1 MNAPPQLDSSFQQII
16 WEKSQNFLNCEFVFS
31 AIDNFLHKHNRGYF
45 TIIGAPGS
53 GKSAILAKFATCN
66 FNPNIIIYYNAQVE
80 GKNTAEKFIQYICT
94 QLVTT
99 GNIIVEAPFTSLH
112 LSLLLQQISEQLAPD
127 QKLII
132 AIDALDA
139 INEDNQPLGT
149 NLFYLPRYL
158 PQGVYFILTRR
169 PFKKEKS
176 GLLIEAPSF
185 VLDLSEYD
193 LKNWDDESAFTQH
206 WQKMHSRGVSP
217 SGQTTLTDIAEKVLR
232 VLAVAH
238 QGISVRELAE
248 ATNEDEYDVEEVL
261 DGWFEFLQQQQID
274 KETKYSF
281 YHPHFSQWLALLR

>member
-31 AIDNFLHKHNRGYF
+31 AIDNFVHKHNRGYF

-53 GKSAILAKFATCN
+53 GKSAILAKFVTDN
-66 FNPNIIIYYNAQVE
+66 SNPNINIIYYNAQVE
-80 GKNTAEKFIQYICT
+80 DKNTAEEFIQYICT
-94 QLVTT
+94 QIASI
-99 GNIIVEAPFTSLH
+99 GNIIQAPFTSLH
-112 LSLLLQQISEQLAPD
+112 LSLLLQQISEQLGKS

-139 INEDNQPLGT
+139 INQDNQPLGT

-176 GLLIEAPSF
+176 GLLIEAPSQ

-206 WQKMHSRGVSP
+206 WQKMQARGLSP
-217 SGQTTLTDIAEKVLR
+217 SGQTTLTQIAEKILQ
-232 VLAVAH
+232 VLAVAS
-238 QGISVRELAE
+238 GGMSVTEIAE

-261 DGWFEFLQQQQID
+261 DSWFEFLQQQQID

-281 YHPHFSQWLALLR
+281 YHPHFSQWLAGKR

>member
-1 MNAPPQLDSSFQQII
+1 MNAPPQLDRSFQQII
-16 WEKSQNFLNCEFVFS
+16 WEKSQNFLNCEFVFN

-66 FNPNIIIYYNAQVE
+66 PNPNIIIIYYNAQVE
-80 GKNTAEKFIQYICT
+80 GKNTAEVFMSYICT

-112 LSLLLQQISEQLAPD
+112 LSLLLQQISEQLGKS

-139 INEDNQPLGT
+139 VNEDNQPLAT
-149 NLFYLPRYL
+149 NLFYLPRCL
-158 PQGVYFILTRR
+158 PNGIYFLLTRR

-176 GLLIEAPSF
+176 GLLSEAPSF

-193 LKNWDDESAFTQH
+193 LKNWDSESAFTQH
-206 WQKMHSRGVSP
+206 WQIIQGE
-217 SGQTTLTDIAEKVLR
+217 GLCDITEKVLYI
-232 VLAVAH
+232 LAVTSE
-238 QGISVRELAE
+238 GMS
-248 ATNEDEYDVEEVL
+248 VEE
-261 DGWFEFLQQQQID
+261 IA
-274 KETKYSF
+274 ETIN
-281 YHPHFSQWLALLR
+281 

>member
-66 FNPNIIIYYNAQVE
+66 SNSNIIIYYNAQVE
-80 GKNTAEKFIQYICT
+80 DKDTAEVFIPYICT
-94 QLVTT
+94 QIANI

-158 PQGVYFILTRR
+158 PNGIYFLLTRR

-185 VLDLSEYD
+185 VLNLSEYN
-193 LKNWDDESAFTQH
+193 LKNWDTELEFTQH
-206 WQKMHSRGVSP
+206 WQKIQGEGLS
-217 SGQTTLTDIAEKVLR
+217 DITEKVLH
-232 VLAVAH
+232 VLAVASE
-238 QGISVRELAE
+238 GMSVEEIAK
-248 ATNEDEYDVEEVL
+248 TINEDEYDVEEAL
-261 DGWFEFLQQQQID
+261 DSWFEFLQQQQID

-281 YHPHFSQWLALLR
+281 YHPHFSQWLAGKW

>member
-1 MNAPPQLDSSFQQII
+1 MNALPQLDSSFQQII
-16 WEKSQNFLNCEFVFS
+16 WEKSQNFLNCEFVFT

-53 GKSAILAKFATCN
+53 GKSAILAKFVTCN
-66 FNPNIIIYYNAQVE
+66 SNPNINIIYYNAQVA
-80 GKNTAEKFIQYICT
+80 GKNTAEVFIQYICT
-94 QLVTT
+94 QLAGM
-99 GNIIVEAPFTSLH
+99 GNIIVQAPFTSLH

-139 INEDNQPLGT
+139 INALYQPLGT

-158 PQGVYFILTRR
+158 PNGVYFILTRR

-185 VLDLSEYD
+185 VLDLSEYN

-206 WQKMHSRGVSP
+206 WQKMQANGLSE
-217 SGQTTLTDIAEKVLR
+217 IAEKILK
-232 VLAVAH
+232 VLAVAS
-238 QGISVRELAE
+238 GGMSVTEIAQ
-248 ATNEDEYDVEEVL
+248 AINEDEYDVEEVL
-261 DGWFEFLQQQQID
+261 DSWFEFLQQQQID

-281 YHPHFSQWLALLR
+281 YHPNFRDWLVRKT